1 MVTLFSQ
8 VAVVAAPVHAYAQA
22 STSHGVPV
30 PVPAVLITNLPTIL
44 EQSSV
49 A

>member
-1 MVTLFSQ
+1 MVALFSQ
-8 VAVVAAPVHAYAQA
+8 VAVAADPVHAHAQA